1 MDSSSFLDFIKC
13 VLRNNIFIPSKNK
26 TDDEGYDSDL
36 NSISIDNEK
45 ITLAT
50 TKKEGTIDLLQK
62 LPSGEFS
69 QLCDNLEYVLSSTFV
84 QTIFFIF

>member
-1 MDSSSFLDFIKC
+1 MQC
-13 VLRNNIFIPSKNK
+13 VLRKSAFIHSKNR

-45 ITLAT
+45 MTLAT

-62 LPSGEFS
+62 LPSGEFT
-69 QLCDNLEYVLSSTFV
+69 QLCDNLVDV
-84 QTIFFIF
+84 